1 MPIRQR
7 VRAVVIAFALMGSAA
22 ASLVR
27 AQQSAA
33 PAPAAPALSAPMPV
47 DPELVQG
54 KFPNGLEYFIRANK
68 KPEKRAELR
77 LVVKAG
83 SILEDD
89 DQQGLAH
96 FVEHMAFDGT
106 THFPKKEIT
115 DFIQSIGMRFGADLN
130 AGTSFDETIYQ
141 LTIPTDKPE
150 VVERAMLVM
159 EDWAH
164 NVSFDP
170 QEFEKER
177 SVVMEEW
184 RLRRGADAR
193 TTDKLFPTLLKGSR
207 YADRIP
213 IGQTD
218 IIQHAPIDRAKAFYR
233 DWYRP
238 NLMAVIAVGDFDAR
252 TIEGSVRTHF
262 SSLTNPSS
270 PKPRPAYAV
279 PDHPGTLYAIVS
291 DKETTTTEVE
301 VDHLL
306 PAPTEGTVGDYR
318 RTMVEGLFSAMM
330 AARFSEITQKPD
342 APFLGAFAGRG
353 LFLGRSKSQTSLG
366 ALVKEG
372 DAERGFDA
380 ALAEAERVVKWG
392 FTQSELDR
400 AKTNMMR
407 GAERQVAEKANRE
420 SASRTAEYIRHVLEG
435 ESLPSADDEYALAQR
450 LLPGITA
457 EEVSALAKDYIP
469 DSNGFVIFTGPDKP
483 SVVLPTEARLSSVLA
498 AAPTKDVKAYVDT
511 VASATLL
518 NAAPTPGA
526 VVRTGTKGAVGITE
540 WQLANGVKVALK
552 PTTFKDDE
560 ILFRATAPGGTSLAS
575 DADYIPAQFAAQLVA
590 VGGLG
595 TFSATDLRKMM
606 TGKVASAQPG
616 ISEIDEG
623 LTGSASKKD
632 LETMFQLIY
641 LRFTAPRADA
651 AVVAAQA
658 AQLKAILANQTA
670 VPEFA
675 FSETLSATMSQN
687 HPRRLPTTPATV
699 DQWNLDK
706 SLSFYRDRFADA
718 SEFTFVFVGSFD
730 LPTIKPLVERYLGSL
745 PALHRTETWK
755 DVGVHTPTGVVTKTV
770 EKGIEPK
777 SLSAIVFTGP
787 FQYDQ
792 TQRVAIRAM
801 AQVLQVRLLETIRE
815 QLGGAYTIGASAN
828 YSKIPRP
835 EYNVVIQFG
844 SDPAKAA
851 DLNARVLEEI
861 EKLKTEGPTPQQAA
875 DARAALQRDFE
886 TSIKTNSYLLTQIL
900 LKYQFGEDPA
910 EIWAIPDY
918 YSKIDAAM
926 IQQAAKTYLGSNRVS
941 VTLLPEKK

>member
-1 MPIRQR
+1 MTIRQR
-7 VRAVVIAFALMGSAA
+7 ARAVLFGLGLAAA
-22 ASLVR
+22 ASVGLVR
-27 AQQSAA
+27 AQQ
-33 PAPAAPALSAPMPV
+33 PAPSPTPAASLAAPMPV
-47 DPELVQG
+47 DPELMQG
-54 KFPNGLEYFIRANK
+54 QFPNGLQYFIRANK

-150 VVERAMLVM
+150 TIERALLVM

-177 SVVMEEW
+177 NVVTEEW

-218 IIQHAPIDRAKAFYR
+218 IIQHAPIARLKAFYH

-238 NLMAVIAVGDFDAR
+238 NLMAVIAVGDFDPK
-252 TIEGSVRTHF
+252 TIEGLVRTHF
-262 SSLTNPSS
+262 SPLTNPPS
-270 PKPRPAYAV
+270 PRPRSAYQV
-279 PDHPGTLYAIVS
+279 LDHPGTIYAVVS
-291 DKETTTTEVE
+291 DKETTTTDVE

-306 PAPTEGTVGDYR
+306 PAPTGGTVGDYR
-318 RTMVEGLFSAMM
+318 RAMVEGLFSAMM

-353 LFLGRSKSQTSLG
+353 LFLGRSKAQTSLG
-366 ALVKEG
+366 AFVKEG
-372 DAERGFDA
+372 DVEKGLDA
-380 ALAEAERVVKWG
+380 VLAEAQRVVRWG
-392 FTQSELDR
+392 FTPSELDR
-400 AKTNMMR
+400 AKTNMLR
-407 GAERQVAEKANRE
+407 TFERLAAEKANRE
-420 SASRTAEYIRHVLEG
+420 SGSRTAEYIRHVLEG
-435 ESLPSADDEYALAQR
+435 ESLPSADDEFALHQR

-457 EEVSALAKDYIP
+457 AEVSALAKDFIP
-469 DSNGFVIFTGPDKP
+469 ESNGFVIVTAPDKAGAA
-483 SVVLPTEARLSSVLA
+483 LPTEARLASVLA
-498 AAPTKDVKAYVDT
+498 AAPAKDVTAYVDT

-518 NAAPTPGA
+518 AAPPAPGA
-526 VVRTGTKGAVGITE
+526 VVRTTSKDAVGITE
-540 WQLANGVKVALK
+540 WELANGVKVVLK

-560 ILFRATAPGGTSLAS
+560 ILFRATAPGGTSLAA
-575 DADYIPAQFAAQLVA
+575 DADYVPAQFAAQLVA
-590 VGGLG
+590 AGGLG
-595 TFSATDLRKMM
+595 TFSAVDLRKMM
-606 TGKVASAQPG
+606 TGKVASAQPS
-616 ISEIDEG
+616 ISELDEG
-623 LTGSASKKD
+623 LGGGASKKD
-632 LETMFQLIY
+632 LEAMFQLIY

-651 AVVAAQA
+651 AVVSAQA

-675 FSETLSATMSQN
+675 FSETLSNTMSQN
-687 HPRRLPTTPATV
+687 HPRRQPATPATI

-706 SLSFYRDRFADA
+706 SLAFYRDRFADA
-718 SEFTFVFVGSFD
+718 SAFTFVFVGSFD
-730 LPTIKPLVERYLGSL
+730 LPTMKPLVERYLGSL
-745 PALHRTETWK
+745 PATHRTETWK
-755 DVGVHTPTGVVTKTV
+755 DVGVHAPTGVVTKTV

-777 SLSAIVFTGP
+777 SLSAIVFSGP

-815 QLGGAYTIGASAN
+815 QLGGAYTIGANAN

-844 SDPAKAA
+844 SDPARAA
-851 DLNARVLEEI
+851 DLNARVLAEV
-861 EKLKTEGPTPQQAA
+861 EKLKAEGPTPQQAA

-886 TSIKTNSYLLTQIL
+886 TNIKTNNYLIGQIL
-900 LKYQFGEDPA
+900 LKYQYGEDAA
-910 EIWAIPDY
+910 EVWAIPDY
-918 YSKIDAAM
+918 YNTIDAAM
-926 IQQAAKTYLGSNRVS
+926 IQQAARTYLGANRVS